1 MFKNSMDHKLARE
14 EMEKMERRLSAMC
27 SKLGFHCTQVNGQRI
42 CTSVRYPEKPNVK
55 GTEIFIGKIPRKI
68 FEDQLIPLFMRA
80 GELYQFRLMLDF
92 SFRNRGFAFATY
104 TTVDGAER
112 AIAFFD
118 DFEIV
123 KNTRIGVFKS
133 VDNCRLFFGNIPQQ
147 YDKDDVARILKENL
161 IDGISDIIMYKD
173 LVRPELNRGYV
184 FVEFV
189 THRDAAMAKKQLYP
203 GCLIIDGQ
211 SVFVDWADPIPD
223 VDSRIMAKVTILF
236 IHHIPVEL
244 NKEELSNAM
253 SQYMDIKTVVKIHKQ
268 LNYAFVHFCS
278 REAAEKAKEGL
289 KALPFPDVKVEW
301 ARPREYSK
309 QQRLESPPTH
319 FCLSLPPRMRRH
331 YQQYINTLLSET
343 SSNDSQ
349 QSSSEGSIKRS
360 VTKKQEPL
368 SQMTLS
374 VPKNDTAVLNS
385 LASMRYN
392 NRNSENLS
400 CEAEIIRKIE
410 GMQMQQPP
418 MISQRIAN
426 FSRTPTT
433 LRALTPQPSTCL
445 EEPPNR
451 NPLIGLPITLI
462 PTRQR
467 ATPPPMV
474 VSDRSKYNDVMY
486 PNSSCRNAFYQPFFR
501 NTTMFTSREP
511 CYPQQS
517 GAPMITSGRSTPV
530 VQNHAFPSVFN
541 PLFEYF

>member
-368 SQMTLS
+368 SQ
-374 VPKNDTAVLNS
+374 
-385 LASMRYN
+385 
-392 NRNSENLS
+392 
-400 CEAEIIRKIE
+400 
-410 GMQMQQPP
+410 
-418 MISQRIAN
+418 
-426 FSRTPTT
+426 
-433 LRALTPQPSTCL
+433 
-445 EEPPNR
+445 PPNR